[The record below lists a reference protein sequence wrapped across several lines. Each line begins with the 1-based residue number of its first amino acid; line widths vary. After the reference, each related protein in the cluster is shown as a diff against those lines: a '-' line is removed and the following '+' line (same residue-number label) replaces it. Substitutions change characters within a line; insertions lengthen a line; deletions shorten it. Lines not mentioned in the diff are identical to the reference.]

1 MAWRSTRR
9 FRRTRRNL
17 ISTQVLMQPSIR
29 LQCSDIMGRYQD
41 LSKGTLSEG
50 HTVLPQTCLTLRH
63 VIDESSPLHTCNG
76 GRSNICAVL
85 CSITAIDGVSGA
97 PVHAA
102 IAYVSP
108 SAAAGD
114 PSILPGIETKP
125 KLCWDLCGKQI
136 LAARLRN
143 RWIMAWIVHPT
154 HWLIYAQAGTPSSRI
169 CWISRRTAR
178 CS

>member
-1 MAWRSTRR
+1 
-9 FRRTRRNL
+9 
-17 ISTQVLMQPSIR
+17 MQPSIR

-41 LSKGTLSEG
+41 LSKGALSEG

-125 KLCWDLCGKQI
+125 KLCWDLCGNQI
-136 LAARLRN
+136 LAARLPVDGVEE
-143 RWIMAWIVHPT
+143 APDSLVD
-154 HWLIYAQAGTPSSRI
+154 YAQAGTPSSRI

>member
-1 MAWRSTRR
+1 
-9 FRRTRRNL
+9 
-17 ISTQVLMQPSIR
+17 MQPSIR

-102 IAYVSP
+102 VAYVSP

-125 KLCWDLCGKQI
+125 KLCWDLCGNQI
-136 LAARLRN
+136 LAARL
-143 RWIMAWIVHPT
+143 P
-154 HWLIYAQAGTPSSRI
+154 
-169 CWISRRTAR
+169 RRRGESTR
-178 CS
+178 LTG